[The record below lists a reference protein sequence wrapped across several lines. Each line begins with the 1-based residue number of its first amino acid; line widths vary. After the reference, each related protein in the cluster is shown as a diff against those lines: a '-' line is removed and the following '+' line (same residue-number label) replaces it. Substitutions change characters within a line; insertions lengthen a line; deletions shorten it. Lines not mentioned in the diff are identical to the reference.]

1 MLAAPQDLPAGQDA
15 EEVGQDGLGA
25 DLVRLPPRRPI
36 GRREGAPAVALDAL
50 LGVAAA
56 PGDEGAGEAGVAL
69 RAARRLLLSA
79 RARVRGYF
87 PRSIAASKR
96 FMRSLP

>member
-1 MLAAPQDLPAGQDA
+1 MGSEPTLCAFRRAALS
-15 EEVGQDGLGA
+15 GA
-25 DLVRLPPRRPI
+25 VRAL
-36 GRREGAPAVALDAL
+36 PAVALDALQRVEQL